1 MDTRKI
7 LSKLL
12 SLLRAKTKIGGLEIS
27 DTDLR
32 FAYFMDGS
40 LVTAGLRLPPGIIE
54 DGEIKNYEMLIEALK
69 KLHETISPGFRDE
82 KIINA
87 VVTLGSVHVYTQVF
101 SLPIMNDENLKE
113 AVRLNINMISP
124 FDLSQAYA
132 GWQLINQDDKDL
144 KIEILSAFAQ
154 KAFIDRL
161 KSALA
166 EAGFFAVAV
175 ESGTLSLTRLI
186 REKGAEFKT
195 EKPLLVLSA
204 DDRGLKFL
212 IIRLGQLHFEYF
224 QSWSDIRGE
233 AKETSWEDFE
243 NAIERNLHQVLN
255 FYGSHWHEPLTE
267 IAVASNSLVEEM
279 AKVVKDNF
287 SMNVKELTLNFG
299 QSLKREWYEAAGA
312 AIRGEIPRFEDKD
325 INLFEMTAQE
335 EFHRMEVM
343 NFIKF
348 WEVFVYSS
356 MGMLLLFL
364 LSAYVFLAN
373 MGKSVESQSSFKLS
387 TQQNEE
393 IGALETKI
401 KDFNNSVTLLSNAQK
416 SLKPKSHV
424 LDKITSLMNKNGIV
438 VDRLYFQ
445 ASGLPV
451 IFGGE
456 TDSQEQIL
464 NFKNA
469 IAGDS
474 SFSSVNLNL
483 SDINQQEGAFYF
495 AISFKVK

>member
-1 MDTRKI
+1 
-7 LSKLL
+7 
-12 SLLRAKTKIGGLEIS
+12 
-27 DTDLR
+27 
-32 FAYFMDGS
+32 
-40 LVTAGLRLPPGIIE
+40 
-54 DGEIKNYEMLIEALK
+54 
-69 KLHETISPGFRDE
+69 
-82 KIINA
+82 
-87 VVTLGSVHVYTQVF
+87 
-101 SLPIMNDENLKE
+101 
-113 AVRLNINMISP
+113 
-124 FDLSQAYA
+124 
-132 GWQLINQDDKDL
+132 
-144 KIEILSAFAQ
+144 
-154 KAFIDRL
+154 
-161 KSALA
+161 
-166 EAGFFAVAV
+166 
-175 ESGTLSLTRLI
+175 
-186 REKGAEFKT
+186 
-195 EKPLLVLSA
+195 
-204 DDRGLKFL
+204 
-212 IIRLGQLHFEYF
+212 
-224 QSWSDIRGE
+224 
-233 AKETSWEDFE
+233 
-243 NAIERNLHQVLN
+243 LHQVLN

-348 WEVFVYSS
+348 WEVLVYSS
-356 MGMLLLFL
+356 MGILLLFL
-364 LSAYVFLAN
+364 ISSYVFLAN

-387 TQQNEE
+387 AQQNEE
-393 IGALETKI
+393 IGALGTKI

-424 LDKITSLMNKNGIV
+424 LDKITSLMNKNGIA

-445 ASGLPV
+445 ASDLPV
-451 IFGGE
+451 IFSGE